1 MPSQQIGQQE
11 PVLEH
16 LQQLSIEVDHPCL
29 VQPVDV
35 VQRGEVDIEPFPV
48 VAGTE
53 IVQAGV
59 GSGLGVQRI
68 GIQRA
73 ERGHRGHH
81 VEDLLALL
89 GESGL
94 SQVFKANG
102 IGHPTYVTVSSVMV
116 VDFGR
121 PRDPRIDAAVLRAT
135 VELLAE
141 TGYSRLLVAAIAA
154 RAGTSKPAIY
164 RRWPSKAHLVHE
176 AVFPIGAATAIPDTG
191 SLPEDLREM
200 VRRSAAFLTTP
211 AARAAL
217 PGLVGEMAADP
228 TLHSALLERFA
239 GIIGGGLAEL
249 LKRAAA
255 RGEVRGDVTA
265 AELAPQLTEAIAGIT
280 LMGLLTRAAE
290 LDSGLGDP
298 WVDRATTLLLKGISA

>member
-1 MPSQQIGQQE
+1 
-11 PVLEH
+11 
-16 LQQLSIEVDHPCL
+16 
-29 VQPVDV
+29 
-35 VQRGEVDIEPFPV
+35 
-48 VAGTE
+48 
-53 IVQAGV
+53 
-59 GSGLGVQRI
+59 
-68 GIQRA
+68 
-73 ERGHRGHH
+73 
-81 VEDLLALL
+81 
-89 GESGL
+89 
-94 SQVFKANG
+94 
-102 IGHPTYVTVSSVMV
+102 MV

-255 RGEVRGDVTA
+255 RGELRADFAA